1 MEYTCI
7 FYIFVIH
14 AKYTKIL
21 TKTNKKS
28 RMNRDMK
35 YLICIGIVKRKMCCY
50 VYLISTVS
58 VKGIRR
64 PKKARTKRSRDRN
77 KEILR
82 ELEYIQTILK
92 FRCGHI
98 EPNTGIRPMY

>member
-7 FYIFVIH
+7 FYIFVIY

-35 YLICIGIVKRKMCCY
+35 YLILIGIVKGKMCCY
-50 VYLISTVS
+50 VYIIYTVS

-64 PKKARTKRSRDRN
+64 PKKARTKHSRDRN
-77 KEILR
+77 KEI
-82 ELEYIQTILK
+82 
-92 FRCGHI
+92 I
-98 EPNTGIRPMY
+98 ERA